1 MQIFQPA
8 PPRTRKIILATNI
21 AETSLTIP
29 NIRYVID
36 AGRVKIRTYD
46 PRSGIETLS
55 IVYESQS
62 NALQRAGRA
71 GREAPGKCF
80 RLVTREEF

>member
-1 MQIFQPA
+1 MLIFRPA

-36 AGRVKIRTYD
+36 SGRAKIRTYD
-46 PRSGIETLS
+46 PRSGIEVLS
-55 IVYESQS
+55 VVFES
-62 NALQRAGRA
+62 
-71 GREAPGKCF
+71 
-80 RLVTREEF
+80 